1 MSVTNYKEYYC
12 TVCELECPNKTKYH
26 RHINTTKHINK
37 VNNIVPEPRR
47 YSCLCG
53 NTYKYHQ
60 GLSVHKKTCQG
71 GSVKLTE
78 NAPDLTQ
85 MVIELVKSNA
95 ILVEAQRQSQ
105 AQAMELQQ
113 QVLTLC
119 HNGTHHNTTINNNT
133 NSHNKSFNLN
143 FFLNE
148 QCKNAMNLS
157 KFIDDLE
164 VTRDDLMNT
173 GQLGFVEGISKIIM
187 DHLNRMSLYERPIH
201 CTDVKRE
208 TLYIKENNEW
218 NREEDN
224 TKMDAAIQKITNKS
238 VRTLAQWKRENP
250 DYADGDSE
258 FSYMCI
264 SMQRNSQAGYDRD
277 AWYPKVVRA
286 VARGT
291 ILDKNKL
298 ISSS

>member
-1 MSVTNYKEYYC
+1 MKYLCKACDYGC
-12 TVCELECPNKTKYH
+12 DNKTNFVKH
-26 RHINTTKHINK
+26 TETTKHINK
-37 VNNIVPEPRR
+37 VNKTVPEPRR

-60 GLSVHKKTCQG
+60 GLSLHKKSCQG
-71 GSVKLTE
+71 GNVKLAE
-78 NAPDLTQ
+78 NIPDLTR
-85 MVIELVKSNA
+85 MVIELVKSNT

-119 HNGTHHNTTINNNT
+119 QNGTNNTTINNNNT

-148 QCKNAMNLS
+148 QCKNAVNLS
-157 KFIDDLE
+157 QFIDDLE

-173 GQLGFVEGISKIIM
+173 GQLGFVNGITKIIM

-224 TKMDAAIQKITNKS
+224 AKMDAAIQKITNKS

-258 FSYMCI
+258 FSHMCI

-277 AWYPKVVRA
+277 EWYPKVVRS

-298 ISSS
+298 AL

>member
-1 MSVTNYKEYYC
+1 MSVRANYHCE
-12 TVCELECPNKTKYH
+12 VCDLNCHDKTKYE
-26 RHINTTKHINK
+26 RHILTNKHINK
-37 VNNIVPEPRR
+37 LHEEVSGASKHV
-47 YSCLCG
+47 CLCG
-53 NTYKYHQ
+53 KKYNHRQ
-60 GLSVHKKTCQG
+60 GLFVHKKTCRG

-105 AQAMELQQ
+105 LQAMELQQ

-148 QCKNAMNLS
+148 QCKNAINLS

-201 CTDVKRE
+201 CTDIKRE

-218 NREEDN
+218 NKEEDN
-224 TKMDAAIQKITNKS
+224 AKMDAAIQKLTNKS
-238 VRTLAQWKRENP
+238 VRTLTQWKRENP

-258 FSYMCI
+258 FSHMCI

>member
-1 MSVTNYKEYYC
+1 
-12 TVCELECPNKTKYH
+12 
-26 RHINTTKHINK
+26 
-37 VNNIVPEPRR
+37 
-47 YSCLCG
+47 
-53 NTYKYHQ
+53 
-60 GLSVHKKTCQG
+60 
-71 GSVKLTE
+71 
-78 NAPDLTQ
+78 
-85 MVIELVKSNA
+85 MVIELVKSNTLL
-95 ILVEAQRQSQ
+95 IESQ
-105 AQAMELQQ
+105 KELQQ

-119 HNGTHHNTTINNNT
+119 QNGTNNTTINNNNT

-148 QCKNAMNLS
+148 QCKNAINLS
-157 KFIDDLE
+157 QFIDDLE

-173 GQLGFVEGISKIIM
+173 GQLGFVNGITKIIM

-224 TKMDAAIQKITNKS
+224 AKMDAAIQKITNKS

-258 FSYMCI
+258 FSHMCI

-277 AWYPKVVRA
+277 EWYPKVVRA

-298 ISSS
+298 TLSVAGEP